1 MELKEQREKCNC
13 FVLARIMNTVSKE
26 LLSGIVY
33 ADDAD
38 TVWSNLKER
47 FDKVDG
53 SKIYLLH
60 REICTIHQGNL
71 TVSGYFTNLRLLWDE
86 FDAFV
91 PSPSCTCDKSR
102 IYVDQ
107 QAYLRLF
114 AFLMGLNEVFGQA
127 HSQILM
133 MNPLP
138 NVSKAYAMIVEDKG
152 QRMTA
157 GTQSRRESLEPIALY
172 AGRGNFQRNN
182 DARRGN
188 IQRNNMRSPQ
198 LKKKNWDKIC
208 DYCNVQGHV
217 KLDCYKLNGYPP
229 DWKFKKK
236 QPENFASG
244 YDQNFTGQM

>member
-1 MELKEQREKCNC
+1 MTIGDSVLIGSASATQSVETLEEIEKKRNHP
-13 FVLARIMNTVSKE
+13 LYLHPS
-26 LLSGIVY
+26 
-33 ADDAD
+33 D
-38 TVWSNLKER
+38 TP
-47 FDKVDG
+47 G
-53 SKIYLLH
+53 
-60 REICTIHQGNL
+60 C
-71 TVSGYFTNLRLLWDE
+71 
-86 FDAFV
+86 
-91 PSPSCTCDKSR
+91 
-102 IYVDQ
+102 
-107 QAYLRLF
+107 
-114 AFLMGLNEVFGQA
+114 
-127 HSQILM
+127 
-133 MNPLP
+133 
-138 NVSKAYAMIVEDKG
+138 
-152 QRMTA
+152 
-157 GTQSRRESLEPIALY
+157 TQSRRESLEPIALY